1 MIRIRNLV
9 LAASLVC
16 QCGLLS
22 AAGQTTEPDNSGIN
36 KRDRDKSQPTADQ
49 QKENASDRELAKNV
63 RHAITSDKGLST
75 YAHNV
80 KVIVQDGAV
89 TLRGPVRSDEEKR
102 ALEAKV
108 TSVAGV
114 RNVTNQLDVKGD
126 KSGEKSDRE
135 QD

>member
-1 MIRIRNLV
+1 V

-16 QCGLLS
+16 QGSLLY
-22 AAGQTTEPDNSGIN
+22 AAGQTSEPDNSGVN
-36 KRDRDKSQPTADQ
+36 KRDRDKVQPTADQ
-49 QKENASDRELAKNV
+49 QKENASDREVAKNV
-63 RHAITSDKGLST
+63 RRAITSDKGLST

-80 KVIVQDGAV
+80 KVIVQDGTV
-89 TLRGPVRSDEEKR
+89 TLRGPVHSDEEKR
-102 ALEAKV
+102 AVEAKA

-135 QD
+135 ED